1 MSVGD
6 DVKVVVDGMVGLI
19 VGRFVD
25 VGVIVEDGKGMSVS
39 KLVGDAVSRGGK
51 VTTRVGVR
59 VGLSVKRDASKLRRG

>member
-39 KLVGDAVSRGGK
+39 KLVGDAVSRGGE
-51 VTTRVGVR
+51 VTTRVGVS
-59 VGLSVKRDASKLRRG
+59 VGLSGIRDTSKLRRG